1 MIHHSCLLCTSKF
14 SKINSFQQSEVIISP
29 PQIPHGED
37 LQMVGRHNTQTNM
50 EKQFIAVMEEY
61 SEQQHISVPF
71 FQKPRQ
77 L

>member
-14 SKINSFQQSEVIISP
+14 SKINSFTTVRGDHFTTTNTP
-29 PQIPHGED
+29 CED